1 MIIGFVDHASTM
13 NFLPKLAFFYVHE
26 NNGVINISSR
36 HIDGI
41 LIDEYIG
48 VMLRQRETEWIS
60 YHSLLDQMKYQKI
73 HSPS

>member
-26 NNGVINISSR
+26 NNGGIHISSR
-36 HIDGI
+36 HIDRI

-48 VMLRQRETEWIS
+48 VMMIIS
-60 YHSLLDQMKYQKI
+60 GNARRSGYLITLCWTR
-73 HSPS
+73 